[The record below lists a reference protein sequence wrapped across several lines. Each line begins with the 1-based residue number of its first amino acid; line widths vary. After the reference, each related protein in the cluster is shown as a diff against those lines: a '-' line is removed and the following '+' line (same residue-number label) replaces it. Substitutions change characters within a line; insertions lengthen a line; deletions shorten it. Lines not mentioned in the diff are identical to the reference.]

1 MKTPTTSIKTYA
13 LTWGALLVLAL
24 LTTLIGLL
32 NLGPFT
38 MILAVTIATIKAV
51 IIAAVFM
58 NGLFEGKLV
67 KIAIAAAVIW
77 FLIMVLLTGN
87 DYLTRGWVPFP
98 GK

>member
-1 MKTPTTSIKTYA
+1 MKTPTASIKTYILA
-13 LTWGALLVLAL
+13 WGALLGLAL

-38 MILAVTIATIKAV
+38 MIVAVAIATVKAV

-58 NGLFEGKLV
+58 NGVFEGKLV
-67 KIAIAAAVIW
+67 KVAIAASVIW
-77 FLIMVLLTGN
+77 FLIMVILTGN
-87 DYLTRGWVPFP
+87 DYFTRGWVPFP